1 MKRSCKFV
9 SYFLSVTLCL
19 SLLAVVPVS
28 AQNEKL
34 DFNDVVLKEAS
45 SDEFLSRLVSS
56 ESFSLEGLLIEG
68 KQVTNFDN
76 NSDFSTM
83 SRFEI
88 ADWAYQSNLISEAQK
103 IEGYCDLLE
112 NRVFENVVCLDSIY
126 SEIENYANN
135 NLMSASLNEKI
146 SSVLEV
152 STLQHQNTRTEHFI
166 VVDDI
171 IIHDV
176 ENALSDAVLNAIG
189 EYVSSLKTTFE
200 SMGFNFPSVQ
210 GTDYII
216 SLSTSTTG
224 VSIRTQLFSALTSTT
239 CLVSTHIY
247 GVNNSTT
254 LSNTLRQRIAHGMF
268 HAIQNNYH
276 CNHVHHNESSNII
289 YHEETIWFREACAN
303 WGAWETTRRID
314 GLDLNAFIN
323 ARQGLKANVGGGS
336 MFFPTTISKYYGG
349 AATIV
354 EIYEQLSTVTTST
367 YNFNTLRN
375 KINAALTARG
385 YTNVTFADVYIEM
398 RARLVAPVLYYGDV
412 STSLDYNSNNYVIP
426 ISYEPAFDEDSLY
439 ETQLTSFKYGAA
451 DDVVD
456 SVLKIDIELAGD
468 EGAIVQYWYD
478 EDDNLQWSV
487 LTPGEDG
494 WIRIT
499 ISDNSV
505 ISFLAMDTGMNRGG
519 VDVTVEY
526 VAIPND

>member
-1 MKRSCKFV
+1 MKHSYKFLCC
-9 SYFLSVTLCL
+9 FLSLFL
-19 SLLAVVPVS
+19 SFSFFLTVPAV
-28 AQNEKL
+28 AQNQEL
-34 DFNDVVLKEAS
+34 DPAGLTLTDIS
-45 SDEFLSRLVSS
+45 SDDFLSRLVSQ
-56 ESFSLEGLLIEG
+56 ETFSLEGIVAMENLSME
-68 KQVTNFDN
+68 VNDYYN
-76 NSDFSTM
+76 FSTM

-88 ADWAYQSNLISEAQK
+88 ADWAYQNDLISEAQK

-112 NRVFENVVCLDSIY
+112 NQIFENVVCLDPIY

-135 NLMSASLNEKI
+135 NLMSVSLNEKI

-166 VVDDI
+166 DVDDI

-176 ENALSDAVLNAIG
+176 ENVLSDAVLNAIG

-224 VSIRTQLFSALTSTT
+224 VSSRTQLFSALTSTT

-276 CNHVHHNESSNII
+276 CNHVHHNEVSNT
-289 YHEETIWFREACAN
+289 YHAETIWFREACAN
-303 WGAWETTRRID
+303 WGAWATTRRID
-314 GLDLNAFIN
+314 GLNLNSFIN
-323 ARQGLKANVGGGS
+323 AREGLGANVGGGS

-375 KINAALTARG
+375 KINAALTVRG
-385 YTNVTFADVYIEM
+385 YTNVTFADVYTEM
-398 RARLVAPVLYYGDV
+398 RARLVAPALYYGDV
-412 STSLDYNSNNYVIP
+412 STSLFYRDNYVGLVT
-426 ISYEPAFDEDSLY
+426 YTPAFDEDMLI
-439 ETQLTSFKYGAA
+439 ETEHIYFRYAAA
-451 DDVVD
+451 DGVVD
-456 SVLKIDIELAGD
+456 SMLEFDITVWDG
-468 EGAIVQYWYD
+468 EGSIVQYWYD
-478 EDDNLQWSV
+478 EDDNL
-487 LTPGEDG
+487 
-494 WIRIT
+494 
-499 ISDNSV
+499 
-505 ISFLAMDTGMNRGG
+505 
-519 VDVTVEY
+519 
-526 VAIPND
+526 